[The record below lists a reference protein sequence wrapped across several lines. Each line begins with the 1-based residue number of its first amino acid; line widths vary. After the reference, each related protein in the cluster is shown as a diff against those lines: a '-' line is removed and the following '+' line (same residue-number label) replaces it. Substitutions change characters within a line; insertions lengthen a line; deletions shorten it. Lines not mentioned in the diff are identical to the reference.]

1 MFYEV
6 IYTRCRHG
14 IDIQHN
20 GAPEKTDGHKVYAS
34 SPEIYQSGEYDLKYM
49 MVLLQ
54 NKQYYSDPKFMDDAY
69 FYCVDSKE
77 KTFMMNF
84 HPIHFDPTIK
94 GDYLKRP
101 GNFLNNIIAG
111 DFSDIYP
118 FELFED
124 NEVWKAK
131 ENDEAYY
138 YANEPRELPPRMDI
152 VDLPGMISVDEIRE
166 FIKDGREDILK
177 SAVAFLI
184 ERYSSRALNKVL
196 MIKEDST
203 RNIELWIAAIEY
215 AFSPKIAS
223 GIPFATRVDVKTQSM
238 YKVMIIGVHTEDK
251 NNVNYARPLTSA
263 PFVLIDGIGKTIN
276 YDADTSSQYYKLIT
290 SYEDTHINFVREFL
304 QTFNFS
310 QPQAEI
316 IELEKFFDIACKG
329 ESMSD
334 DELVALVEQFNHYGF
349 SKTRF
354 LIKIY
359 NIVNSRLQ
367 KLMKLDLNSAT
378 GIITWV
384 KSAAGIVE
392 DRDTAERINAAITTL
407 FDKTAFQKTTVESAY
422 NIWSMAKRNN
432 LSKTLAPLLL
442 DIKNLKKNELKI
454 HGFLTEETLT
464 FLRMYLEASYESG
477 QVNEEHL
484 QWLVAVLSEVLHS
497 GGDHETMCALVK
509 EVYTLKTVNPANI
522 LLNAAAN
529 SNKEVSATIVKG
541 LLGSGCFAARNM
553 SELNDICMSFNKQ
566 GMQESVPFVLV
577 QYIDKNCNISNME
590 QFMKQL
596 VGIEHLSQDAID
608 AIYLSFDKKIN
619 IINKADSKAAKFIQ
633 SSKPKGLSCIYS
645 AHQLALDFVSHLG
658 KRDNLKSSL
667 DYFAAQGFPVIENR
681 AYAEVFADALI
692 RAKPDEN
699 EHYYIM
705 SLLAKGPA
713 LYFDIYAGKVC
724 TMASKYD
731 DLWCE
736 ILDFCISVR
745 SKKVQSMVYNS
756 IVRAIAKTDQSKKTV
771 KRLSKPI
778 KNGRAMTLL
787 DSAIK
792 EAGKTENTETK
803 SQTSKLG
810 GFFRKK

>member
-20 GAPEKTDGHKVYAS
+20 GTPITHDGYKVYAS

-49 MVLLQ
+49 MELLKS
-54 NKQYYSDPKFMDDAY
+54 KQYYSDPKFMDDAY
-69 FYCVDSKE
+69 LYCMDGKE

-84 HPIHFDPTIK
+84 HPIHFDPTVE
-94 GDYLKRP
+94 GDFVKRP
-101 GNFLNNIIAG
+101 GNFLNNILAG

-124 NEVWKAK
+124 TEVWKAK

-138 YANEPRELPPRMDI
+138 YANEPQELSPREDI

-166 FIKDGREDILK
+166 FIKDGREEVLK

-184 ERYSSRALNKVL
+184 EQYSSRALNKVL

-251 NNVNYARPLTSA
+251 NNVNYARQLTSS
-263 PFVLIDGIGKTIN
+263 PFVLVDGISKAIN
-276 YDADTSSQYYKLIT
+276 FDTDISSRYYNLIT
-290 SYEDTHINFVREFL
+290 SYEDAHVNFVREFL
-304 QTFNFS
+304 QTFNLR

-316 IELEKFFDIACKG
+316 IELAEFFDTACKG

-334 DELVALVEQFNHYGF
+334 DEIVALVEQFNKYGF

-354 LIKIY
+354 LIKVY

-378 GIITWV
+378 SIITWV
-384 KSAAGIVE
+384 QSAASIIR
-392 DRDTAERINAAITTL
+392 DQDTAERINAAITTL
-407 FDKTAFQKTTVESAY
+407 FDKTAFQKTTVESAH
-422 NIWSMAKRNN
+422 NIWAMAKKNN
-432 LSKTLAPLLL
+432 LSNALAPLLL
-442 DIKNLKKNELKI
+442 DINNLKKNELKM
-454 HGFLTEETLT
+454 HGFMPEETLT
-464 FLRMYLEASYESG
+464 FLRMYLDASGESG

-484 QWLVAVLSEVLHS
+484 QWLVGVLSEVLYS
-497 GGDHETMCALVK
+497 SSSHENMCALVK
-509 EVYTLKTVNPANI
+509 EIYSLKKVNPAGI

-529 SNKEVSATIVKG
+529 SNKDVSATIVKG

-566 GMQESVPFVLV
+566 GMEASVPSVLE
-577 QYIDKNCNISNME
+577 QYIEKNCNTSNME

-596 VGIEHLSQDAID
+596 VGLEQLSQDAID
-608 AIYLSFDKKIN
+608 SIYVSFDKKIN
-619 IINKADSKAAKFIQ
+619 ILNKADSKPAKFIQ
-633 SSKPKGLSCIYS
+633 SSKPEGLSCIFS
-645 AHQLALDFVSHLG
+645 AHQLALDFVSNIG
-658 KRDNLKSSL
+658 KRDDLKNSL
-667 DYFAAQGFPVIENR
+667 DYFVAQGFPVIENR
-681 AYAEVFADALI
+681 VYAEGFADALT
-692 RAKPDEN
+692 RAKLDEN

-705 SLLAKGPA
+705 NILAKGPA
-713 LYFDIYAGKVC
+713 LYFDVYAGKVC
-724 TMASKYD
+724 AMASKYD
-731 DLWCE
+731 ERWCE
-736 ILDFCISVR
+736 ILDFCVAARAKS
-745 SKKVQSMVYNS
+745 VQSLVYGS
-756 IVRAIAKTDQSKKTV
+756 IVKAIAGTDQSRKTL
-771 KRLSKPI
+771 KILTKPI
-778 KNGRAMTLL
+778 DSGKAMALL

-792 EAGKTENTETK
+792 EAGIMGNSETK
-803 SQTSKLG
+803 NQTSTLG
-810 GFFRKK
+810 GLFRRK